1 MTTMTLNEIHQI
13 GLAALSREL
22 GPVGMVRFLQMFETG
37 YGDYSQERTL
47 WLKEQPVEAIAE
59 RIKLRR
65 EEESHRGS

>member
-1 MTTMTLNEIHQI
+1 MATMTLNEIHQV

-47 WLKEQPVEAIAE
+47 WLKEQPVETIAE
-59 RIKLRR
+59 RIKRR
-65 EEESHRGS
+65 RIEAESE

>member
-47 WLKEQPVEAIAE
+47 WLKEQPVEIIAE
-59 RIKLRR
+59 RIKRR
-65 EEESHRGS
+65 RIETESE